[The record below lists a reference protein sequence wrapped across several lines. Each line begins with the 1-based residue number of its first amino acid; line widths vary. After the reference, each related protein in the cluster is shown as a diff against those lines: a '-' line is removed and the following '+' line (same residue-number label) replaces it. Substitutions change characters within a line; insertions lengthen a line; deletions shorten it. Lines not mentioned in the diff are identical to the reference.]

1 MKLAENKFV
10 LVPAGNV
17 VLYLENI
24 VTKPKAKPTVI
35 EATFTHE
42 NGGTITNKY
51 KLRVDPKTKEI
62 ELEKNSAFPFSCL
75 ARAVLGNSLTDFSLS
90 DDLGKLKGKY
100 IECEVVHTDPND
112 NPNGYVFANIKKTLR
127 MVEVEDVE
135 EEDLDDE
142 EDDL

>member
-24 VTKPKAKPTVI
+24 VAKPKAKPTVI

-75 ARAVLGNSLTDFSLS
+75 ARAVLGNILTDFSLS

-100 IECEVVHTDPND
+100 IECEVIHSDPAD
-112 NPNGYVFANIKKTLR
+112 NANGYVFANIKKTLR

-135 EEDLDDE
+135 EEDLDAE

>member
-75 ARAVLGNSLTDFSLS
+75 ARAVLGDSLTEFSLS
-90 DDLGKLKGKY
+90 EDLGKLKGKY

-112 NPNGYVFANIKKTLR
+112 NQNGYVFANIKKTLR
-127 MVEVEDVE
+127 MVEVNKES

>member
-24 VTKPKAKPTVI
+24 VAKPKAKPTVI

-100 IECEVVHTDPND
+100 IECEVIHSDPAD
-112 NPNGYVFANIKKTLR
+112 NANGYVFANIKKTLR
-127 MVEVEDVE
+127 MVEAEDVE
-135 EEDLDDE
+135 EEDLDAE